1 MTVVETFD
9 DNFSDPLD
17 RAAWVI
23 YAFIFAALPL
33 AVVAMRTYMVAWHY
47 YLAGAVF
54 LVGALTICALDLL
67 RMRRTV
73 TR

>member
-1 MTVVETFD
+1 MTVVQTFD

-23 YAFIFAALPL
+23 YVFIFAALPL
-33 AVVAMRTYMVAWHY
+33 GVVALRTYMVAWHY
-47 YLAGAVF
+47 YLAGALF
-54 LVGALTICALDLL
+54 LGGALTICALDLL
-67 RMRRTV
+67 RLRRAV